1 MKYILELILENRS
14 LWSREDVFNF
24 KYIYP
29 HKSNSPESKIKK
41 KSLFETSMCL
51 VRILNLE
58 TLDIKR
64 SYLYHTL

>member
-1 MKYILELILENRS
+1 MKYIPELILENRS

-41 KSLFETSMCL
+41 NPCL
-51 VRILNLE
+51 RLACA
-58 TLDIKR
+58 
-64 SYLYHTL
+64 